1 MYRIKIFLNN
11 LSLYRK
17 IILVITIC
25 IICIYSVFFLSIRY
39 LIKDYDRTIYQ
50 TNASLLNHVS
60 TSIESSM
67 NAVETIKKDFLHFAI
82 RQKTTEL
89 H

>member
-25 IICIYSVFFLSIRY
+25 IICIYSVFF
-39 LIKDYDRTIYQ
+39 
-50 TNASLLNHVS
+50 
-60 TSIESSM
+60 
-67 NAVETIKKDFLHFAI
+67 
-82 RQKTTEL
+82 
-89 H
+89 